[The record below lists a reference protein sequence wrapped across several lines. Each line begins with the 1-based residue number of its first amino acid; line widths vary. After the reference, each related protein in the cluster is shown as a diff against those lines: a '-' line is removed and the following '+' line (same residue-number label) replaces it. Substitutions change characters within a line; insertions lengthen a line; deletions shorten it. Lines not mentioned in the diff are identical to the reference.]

1 MCTLQKR
8 GNIFL
13 LTLTGDDQH
22 RLNPTLI
29 STLRSHLSQ
38 AKAQSTRGSSLVTLA
53 EGKFFSNGFDLE
65 WAQKNSRSTDEPHAK
80 LREMVELFRP
90 VVKDLIAL
98 PMPTIAAVTGHAA
111 AAGMLLALSHD
122 HVFMRRDRGVMYMSE
137 VDIGLPLPDY
147 FTVLFR
153 SKVASPA
160 ARRNVLLNG
169 MKLKA
174 EDAVAMG
181 IIDSAYDNA
190 EKTVEA
196 AVQLAEKLGKRK
208 WDGEVY
214 GEIRKSLYPELCDI
228 VGLVGTGV
236 ATSRL

>member
-1 MCTLQKR
+1 MCTLEKR
-8 GNIFL
+8 GNIFV

-38 AKAQSTRGSSLVTLA
+38 IKAQSTRGSALVTLA
-53 EGKFFSNGFDLE
+53 EGKFFSNGFDLD
-65 WAQKNSRSTDEPHAK
+65 WAQKNSRSADEARAK
-80 LREMVELFRP
+80 LVEMVELFRP

-98 PMPTIAAVTGHAA
+98 PMPTIGAITGHAA
-111 AAGMLLALSHD
+111 AAGLVLALSHD

-137 VDIGLPLPDY
+137 VDIGLTFPDY
-147 FTVLFR
+147 FSVFFR

-160 ARRNVLLNG
+160 ARRDLLLNG

-181 IIDSAYDNA
+181 IIDSAYDDA
-190 EKTVEA
+190 EKTVDA

-208 WDGEVY
+208 WDGVVY
-214 GEIRKSLYPELCDI
+214 GEIRKSLLPELCDI
-228 VGLVGTGV
+228 VGLVGAGV